1 MRVKVRTERGKK
13 SARHDR
19 EKKALT
25 RFFNMAPFLDAGLLL
40 EKDFAMSVLRLIR
53 SAFRFVMTRQN
64 TEFAQT
70 KTNLQFESL

>member
-1 MRVKVRTERGKK
+1 
-13 SARHDR
+13 
-19 EKKALT
+19 
-25 RFFNMAPFLDAGLLL
+25 MAPFLDAGLLL
-40 EKDFAMSVLRLIR
+40 KKDFAMSVLRLIR